1 MRTAIKWTAPLYG
14 IEGQGWFLG
23 FHCFTTSV
31 KVAVFCGAS
40 LRPVPPGASK
50 SQDTRTLDIPEDDR
64 LMKRSSLLLLIPDF
78 AEFNLGRTEGATRR
92 LRPGSLCTRLFQ
104 HD

>member
-1 MRTAIKWTAPLYG
+1 MVPPGVRTAIKWTAPLYG
-14 IEGQGWFLG
+14 VEGQGWFLG

-64 LMKRSSLLLLIPDF
+64 LMKRSSLLVLSRISRSL
-78 AEFNLGRTEGATRR
+78 TSGAPKV
-92 LRPGSLCTRLFQ
+92 RPGGSVRATC
-104 HD
+104 